1 MIRNFLKKRP
11 VYVLLL
17 PLFFVWHG
25 FVYYFDLIPV
35 KDTALLYFF
44 FTGITILF
52 FLLSLLIFRKYNKAA
67 FFSFLL
73 MLYYLFFGYFHDGL
87 KHLSANGFFSKYSFV
102 LPFSLL
108 LFVLIAIK
116 LKRSTS
122 SFIKANFYLNTLF
135 IILLFTDTGIFISKS
150 LNSQKHSITPS
161 LSLLPCDSCERPDIY
176 LIVAD
181 GYPGIIELSE
191 IFNYDNSLF
200 EQELRN
206 RGFHVIDSSKSNYNF
221 TPFSVSS
228 MLNMEYLEGLH
239 GSNSDKDDILKC
251 YNTIKN
257 NRTLQYLNNLG
268 YTFYNYSIFDFN
280 KQPSLAKPTF
290 LPRKTR
296 PLISRTLRFRMQN
309 ELGHLLVTRFKLK
322 SVIRNL
328 RNLDLK
334 NNTKLFEKTKTIASE
349 QKADPKFIYTHLVMP
364 HYPYYFDSTGKQ
376 NPYEILTDEH
386 ARNQEAFIQYLVYA
400 NRQYLQ
406 LIDHILANSDKPP
419 VIILIGDHG
428 FREFGEPV
436 DEKYHFMNLNAV
448 FLPNKNYKNF
458 YNGMSNI
465 NQFRVLLN
473 VQFGQNLSLLKDS
486 TSFLSE

>member
-1 MIRNFLKKRP
+1 MIREFLKKRP
-11 VYVLLL
+11 IYVLLL
-17 PLFFVWHG
+17 SLFFVWHG
-25 FVYYFDLIPV
+25 FVYYFDLIPL
-35 KDTALLYFF
+35 KDASLLYLF
-44 FTGITILF
+44 FTGITLLLF
-52 FLLSLLIFRKYNKAA
+52 FLSLLIFRRYNKAA
-67 FFSFLL
+67 LFSFLL

-87 KHLSANGFFSKYSFV
+87 KQLSANGFLSKYSFV

-108 LFVLIAIK
+108 LFVFIAIK
-116 LKRSTS
+116 LKRSKS

-135 IILLFTDTGIFISKS
+135 IILLLLDAGLFISKA
-150 LNSQKHSITPS
+150 LKTGKQSITPS
-161 LSLLPCDSCERPDIY
+161 LSLLSCDSCARPDIY

-181 GYPGIIELSE
+181 GYPGKTELNE
-191 IFNYDNSLF
+191 VFNYDNSLF
-200 EQELRN
+200 EQELSS
-206 RGFHVIDSSKSNYNF
+206 RGFHVIDSSTSNYNF

-228 MLNMEYLEGLH
+228 MLNMEYLQGLH

-257 NRTLQYLNNLG
+257 NHTLQYLSNLG
-268 YTFYNYSIFDFN
+268 YTFYNYSIFDFK

-296 PLISRTLRFRMQN
+296 PLVSRTLRFRMQN
-309 ELGHLLVTRFKLK
+309 ELGHLLVTRFK
-322 SVIRNL
+322 IRSIIKNL

-334 NNTKLFEKTKTIASE
+334 NNSKLFERTKTIAAE
-349 QKADPKFIYTHLVMP
+349 HTETPKFVYTHLVMP

-419 VIILIGDHG
+419 VIILMGDHG
-428 FREFGEPV
+428 FREFGKPV

-448 FLPNKNYKNF
+448 LLPARDYNQFYK
-458 YNGMSNI
+458 GMSNI
-465 NQFRVLLN
+465 NQFRIFFN
-473 VQFGQNLSLLKDS
+473 TQFGQQLPLLKDS